1 MKLRLTLFILVSQ
14 AASAFC
20 QLRQNTFTIT
30 PEEPNNLVLSV
41 GSAYPLRDALEYLN
55 HEYGWR
61 ISYEDPLY
69 PNSELTDYAIP
80 EWKRKHPGERGFY
93 APKFTEMRFRITKPA
108 GRKGERN
115 KIVGELVGQFNGT
128 GREEKFKLIDAS
140 HDRQVV
146 VGTINGQGA
155 LDLPT
160 VGPELKPRNGSVELY
175 SLTQKCSQK
184 MPLPM
189 VSGTVS
195 GNMLESITLPPRK
208 SLTKCRDAILGLTE
222 QGGDDVVYFMNEDA
236 NGRTFVMNI
245 VPNRIVIATPK

>member
-1 MKLRLTLFILVSQ
+1 MKLQLTLLIIVSQ
-14 AASAFC
+14 AVSAFS
-20 QLRQNTFTIT
+20 QLRENTFTIT
-30 PEEPNNLVLSV
+30 PEEPNSLVLTV
-41 GSAYPLRDALEYLN
+41 GSAYPLRNALEYLN

-80 EWKRKHPGERGFY
+80 EWKRKHPGGRGFY
-93 APKFTEMRFRITKPA
+93 APTFTEMRFRITKPT
-108 GRKGERN
+108 GSKGER
-115 KIVGELVGQFNGT
+115 KRIVAELLEQFNGS
-128 GREEKFKLIDAS
+128 GREEKFTLIDAS

-146 VGTINGQGA
+146 VGTSNGQGA
-155 LDLPT
+155 LDLAT
-160 VGPELKPRNGSVELY
+160 VGPELKPRNGSIELY

-195 GNMLESITLPPRK
+195 GNTLQSITIPPRK
-208 SLTKCRDAILGLTE
+208 SLIHCRDAILALTE

-245 VPNRIVIATPK
+245 VPNRIVIEPSK